1 MADSPQQVLSVES
14 RVEAIDAA
22 RTWVT
27 ERVRAAGANDDT
39 VGEIELA
46 LTEALANVIEHGYEG
61 DETQKIEVGVEVEAD
76 RLRVSVR
83 DWGRQADAAAFES
96 RDLDDPGEG
105 GYGVF
110 LMEQLMD
117 DVSREPQPDGGT
129 LLILTKQRE
138 DGSDD

>member
-1 MADSPQQVLSVES
+1 MPGTPEVLTVES
-14 RVEAIDAA
+14 RLDMIDAA

-27 ERVRAAGANDDT
+27 ERVRAVGANDDT

-61 DETQKIEVGVEVEAD
+61 DESQKIEVGVEVEGE
-76 RLRVSVR
+76 RLRISVR
-83 DWGRQADAAAFES
+83 DWGRQADPGAFEQ

-117 DVSREPQPDGGT
+117 DVTREPQPDGGT
-129 LLILTKQRE
+129 LLILTKQRKDVP
-138 DGSDD
+138 DG

>member
-1 MADSPQQVLSVES
+1 MTEPEILTVDSRLD
-14 RVEAIDAA
+14 AIDAA
-22 RTWVT
+22 RRWVT
-27 ERVRAAGANDDT
+27 DRVRAVGANDDT

-61 DETQKIEVGVEVEAD
+61 DETQKIEVGVTVEGD
-76 RLRVSVR
+76 KLRITVR
-83 DWGRQADAAAFES
+83 DWGRQADAADFEQ

-117 DVSREPQPDGGT
+117 DVSRQPQPDGGT
-129 LLILTKQRE
+129 LLILTKRKE
-138 DGSDD
+138 GTDG

>member
-1 MADSPQQVLSVES
+1 MGEPQVLSVDS
-14 RVEAIDAA
+14 RLEAIDAA

-61 DETQKIEVGVEVEAD
+61 DQTQKMEVGVEVEAD
-76 RLRVSVR
+76 RLRISVR
-83 DWGRQADAAAFES
+83 DWGRQADPAAFES
-96 RDLDDPGEG
+96 RDLDDPGDG

-129 LLILTKQRE
+129 LLILTKQRKGE
-138 DGSDD
+138 SDG